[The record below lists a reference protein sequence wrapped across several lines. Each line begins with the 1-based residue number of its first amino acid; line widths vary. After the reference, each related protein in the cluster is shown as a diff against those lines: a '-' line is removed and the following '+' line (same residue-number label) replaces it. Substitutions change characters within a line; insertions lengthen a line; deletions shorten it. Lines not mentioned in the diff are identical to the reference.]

1 MTENQENNDDF
12 SSKFKYEPTDFTK
25 YLPAYMQRDIK
36 MSEIYTDFLLS
47 FLISKRKGIGKIDQ
61 LVLDSNKADI
71 SLKWFMEKQNAT
83 EYGYAEIIKQTDKY
97 VKLKITQ
104 DGIWHFNHISTK
116 YRTKSPTHIKRIS
129 LYVLKLIR
137 QFWSLVF
144 VSANNRIKTMM
155 ESGIIK
161 LILFI
166 FAVIT
171 FILKWDDIKKL
182 IHKLTE

>member
-1 MTENQENNDDF
+1 MTENQVNKDDLL
-12 SSKFKYEPTDFTK
+12 SKFNYEPTDLTK
-25 YLPAYMQRDIK
+25 YLPAHMQRDLK

-47 FLISKRKGIGKIDQ
+47 FLIRKRKGVGKIDQ
-61 LVLDSNKADI
+61 LVLESNIADI

-83 EYGYAEIIKQTDKY
+83 EYKYAEIIKQSDKY

-104 DGIWHFNHISTK
+104 EGIWHFNHISTK
-116 YRTKSPTHIKRIS
+116 YRTKSPTLIKRIS

-161 LILFI
+161 FILFAI
-166 FAVIT
+166 TVVT
-171 FILKWDDIKKL
+171 FILKWNEIKQL

>member
-1 MTENQENNDDF
+1 MSENKENIDDLL
-12 SSKFKYEPTDFTK
+12 SKFKYEPTDITK
-25 YLPAYMQRDIK
+25 YLPAHMQKDIK

-47 FLISKRKGIGKIDQ
+47 FLIRKRKGVGKIDQ
-61 LVLDSNKADI
+61 LVLDSNKAGI

-104 DGIWHFNHISTK
+104 NGIWHFNHISTK
-116 YRTKSPTHIKRIS
+116 YRTKSPTLIKRIS
-129 LYVLKLIR
+129 LFVLKLIR
-137 QFWSLVF
+137 QLWSSVF
-144 VSANNRIKTMM
+144 VSANNRIKTIM

-166 FAVIT
+166 LAVIT
-171 FILKWDDIKKL
+171 FILKWEEIKKL

>member
-1 MTENQENNDDF
+1 MTENQENKDDLL
-12 SSKFKYEPTDFTK
+12 SKLKYEPTDFTK
-25 YLPAYMQRDIK
+25 YLPTYMQRDIK

-47 FLISKRKGIGKIDQ
+47 FLNRKRKGVGKIDQ
-61 LVLDSNKADI
+61 LILDSNKAEI
-71 SLKWFMEKQNAT
+71 SLKRFMEKQNAT
-83 EYGYAEIIKQTDKY
+83 EYKYAEIIKQTDKY

-104 DGIWHFNHISTK
+104 DGIWHFNHMSTK
-116 YRTKSPTHIKRIS
+116 YRTKSPTLIKRIS

-166 FAVIT
+166 MTVLT
-171 FILKWDDIKKL
+171 FILKDEIKEWFLEWWNK
-182 IHKLTE
+182 